1 MLPQRKTEEE
11 KEEED
16 DLLDD
21 EDDDDEEEEEGKQNK
36 PDEHIASQDVIKVPI
51 PIHTLSVEG
60 LKGANA
66 ALCCTS

>member
-21 EDDDDEEEEEGKQNK
+21 DEEDEEEEEEGQSK
-36 PDEHIASQDVIKVPI
+36 PDEHIASQDVIKVLP
-51 PIHTLSVEG
+51 SVRY
-60 LKGANA
+60 
-66 ALCCTS
+66 